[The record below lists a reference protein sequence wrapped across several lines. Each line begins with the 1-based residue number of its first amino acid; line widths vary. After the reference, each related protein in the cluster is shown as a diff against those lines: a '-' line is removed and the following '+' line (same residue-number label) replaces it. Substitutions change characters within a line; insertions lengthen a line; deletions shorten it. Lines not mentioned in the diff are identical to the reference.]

1 MNIRRNLGYAALCA
15 GLFGAGV
22 AADRYAAVRP
32 LQNQI
37 ASLEQ
42 RASAA
47 EQRSSE
53 LQRELGQYSVRL
65 QDGRIARLNNDMSV
79 TISGIS
85 GDRTLDMA
93 ASEYRMSLRR

>member
-1 MNIRRNLGYAALCA
+1 MDIRRALGYAVVGA
-15 GLFGAGV
+15 GLMGAGG
-22 AADRYAAVRP
+22 AADRYSAVRP

-53 LQRELGQYSVRL
+53 LQRELDQYSVKL
-65 QDGRIARLNNDMSV
+65 QDRKIARLNNDMSV

-93 ASEYRMSLRR
+93 ASEYRMLLKR